1 MLDAGDLAARL
12 GMPEG
17 PMDITNKTKK
27 PLSLPLPGGKKLFL
41 GPGKTGQV
49 TPKALKHPP
58 LVELLEAGDVM
69 ASDWGGKRQD
79 GGGGNGGKGAPS
91 PGRRQSGTG
100 AMRQSGDR

>member
-1 MLDAGDLAARL
+1 
-12 GMPEG
+12 
-17 PMDITNKTKK
+17 MDITNKTKK

-58 LVELLEAGDVM
+58 IVKMLEAGDLET
-69 ASDWGGKRQD
+69 AE
-79 GGGGNGGKGAPS
+79 GGGFKRPEDASGKSGAPASS
-91 PGRRQSGTG
+91 PHKDSG